1 MLIPLKIFMRSGIRS
16 RVKEGHGAFMPVCG
30 REFISGRSE
39 GGKQRRKPKT
49 RFEIKNC
56 KNRQAYPSQEEPK
69 KSKLDTI
76 LVR

>member
-49 RFEIKNC
+49 RIEIKNC
-56 KNRQAYPSQEEPK
+56 KIARRTPPK
-69 KSKLDTI
+69 RSRKKAN
-76 LVR
+76 